1 MFKQYFSFL
10 KLQWQHYL
18 RQKNIIYRIVEIDAQ
33 HNIFSLQ
40 IKGRNLLI
48 KKDFFDTISTE
59 NLVQNMSALD
69 ASSVGFYCG
78 RLFYASKSSSENP
91 EKNSFNFP
99 FALTHQHGRY
109 ELIGQDLR
117 TQEITYIDKVN
128 SVQFKELPTAVIQS
142 DYIINKFDP
151 TQACYI
157 GVLAGRLIEKTI
169 ARDKTPSS
177 KTIEKLLQKKPQ
189 LRVIK

>member
-18 RQKNIIYRIVEIDAQ
+18 RQKNIIYRIVEIDTQ
-33 HNIFSLQ
+33 HHIFSLQ

-48 KKDFFDTISTE
+48 KKDFFNTISTE

-78 RLFYASKSSSENP
+78 RLFCASKST
-91 EKNSFNFP
+91 EKNSFSFP
-99 FALTHQHGRY
+99 FILTHQNGRY
-109 ELIGQDLR
+109 ELISQDLR

-142 DYIINKFDP
+142 DYIISKFDP

-157 GVLAGRLIEKTI
+157 GMLAGRLIEKT
-169 ARDKTPSS
+169 ATKDKTPSLGMV
-177 KTIEKLLQKKPQ
+177 EQLWRKKPK